1 MLLYSSY
8 TPWMAKM
15 LGDGYQV
22 QHSPWDQWDGGVLD
36 SKYGLRCLR
45 LFLQTAMLEPTRYDV
60 IIFNFGFH
68 DIECSGKWPEEYTK
82 PVDYAKN
89 LKTMTSILLSTGA
102 KVGYVLTTPVPWNA
116 TLNDR
121 VIQYNSIAR
130 DVMKEYPTVG
140 TADLYTWVIKVCGVP
155 PFFNCIITE
164 KQPNPH
170 YTAAG
175 NQYLCAKLKDL
186 ILHLA
191 KELIRIIALG
201 KDKIQWYETN

>member
-45 LFLQTAMLEPTRYDV
+45 LFLRTAMLEPTRCDV
-60 IIFNFGFH
+60 IIFNFGFQ